1 VGQHLDDVERL
12 ASVMH
17 RLVEEGNTVVV
28 LEHHPHLLAQCDW
41 LIELGPEGG
50 PSGGRVIAE
59 GAPAL
64 VAELDTPTSPY
75 IRQTLEASI

>member
-41 LIELGPEGG
+41 LI
-50 PSGGRVIAE
+50 
-59 GAPAL
+59 
-64 VAELDTPTSPY
+64 
-75 IRQTLEASI
+75 